1 MKKIA
6 LFIVM
11 LFSCIIPVQAST
23 NASITIELQDSIDNL
38 SKENV
43 EFEIV
48 QVAKYEDGYYVLN
61 EGFQD
66 LNVDLNKELKAEQ
79 IEELCNVIKK
89 KSVEGVK
96 VKTNHE
102 GIVKISNIE
111 KGMYFID
118 PIDISE
124 YDNISSML
132 VSVPEWEMNELI
144 YDVVVY
150 PKHSPFEK
158 FILKKVDKDTKHE
171 ILDLFEFT
179 SYKDADCKEKIKSY
193 KGNGTISIL
202 MRDQIMYLKETKAP
216 KGYVLSNRVICVE
229 MKDGALY
236 VDGKKLDSNVFE
248 FENKKNHVP
257 TGIEYH
263 GNIYVTMSLIALVII
278 LHIINKKLRK

>member
-61 EGFQD
+61 EEFQD

-102 GIVKISNIE
+102 GIVKISNVE

-158 FILKKVDKDTKHE
+158 FILKKVDKDMKHE
-171 ILDLFEFT
+171 ILDL
-179 SYKDADCKEKIKSY
+179 
-193 KGNGTISIL
+193 L
-202 MRDQIMYLKETKAP
+202 QR
-216 KGYVLSNRVICVE
+216 R
-229 MKDGALY
+229 
-236 VDGKKLDSNVFE
+236 
-248 FENKKNHVP
+248 
-257 TGIEYH
+257 
-263 GNIYVTMSLIALVII
+263 
-278 LHIINKKLRK
+278 